1 MGAIMSKDPAV
12 LFYTNDFLSRTFTMT
27 DEQVGKYIRLLC
39 IQHQQGVLT
48 EQDMLNICK
57 TYDSSVYSKFI
68 KDGDTYYNKRMKEE
82 ATKRANYSESRRNNQ
97 KGNKGKHISNTYD
110 KHMED
115 EDVNEDINKDSIK
128 KLWIKTF
135 GRNPSI
141 PEQDETQKLIDK
153 FGYEKTYKIMYKANL
168 DGFKKIKTLVEA
180 LDDKGNIK
188 EKESPWKKTEGTGRV
203 IKPDNQEFKKIL
215 EEANKQPKWKPK

>member
-1 MGAIMSKDPAV
+1 MAKDPAV

-57 TYDSSVYSKFI
+57 AYDSSVYSKFI

-115 EDVNEDINKDSIK
+115 EDVNEDIDNNKDSIK
-128 KLWIKTF
+128 SLWIKTF

-188 EKESPWKKTEGTGRV
+188 PRDNTPVKSSTLGQG
-203 IKPDNQEFKKIL
+203 NQEYKKVI
-215 EEANKQPKWKPK
+215 EEANKQPKWKPKGVTNE

>member
-115 EDVNEDINKDSIK
+115 EDVNEDINKEVDNMFISR
-128 KLWIKTF
+128 WN
-135 GRNPSI
+135 RNPKNNS
-141 PEQDETQKLIDK
+141 ERNTTENLIKQFEYDK
-153 FGYEKTYKIMYKANL
+153 VN
-168 DGFKKIKTLVEA
+168 EA
-180 LDDKGNIK
+180 FRVAGEAGKDSVPYVRGILNKSG
-188 EKESPWKKTEGTGRV
+188 EG
-203 IKPDNQEFKKIL
+203 
-215 EEANKQPKWKPK
+215 KQFNTDPFAGLKR